1 MKNLFEMI
9 EMGELVGAESYLHI
23 NYQNQIIIIRVNGTT
38 DKKMGDKIAV
48 YLDAQRI
55 HLFDID
61 TEMRI

>member
-38 DKKMGDKIAV
+38 DKKWEIRSLFILMLNEYIFLILK
-48 YLDAQRI
+48 QR
-55 HLFDID
+55 
-61 TEMRI
+61 